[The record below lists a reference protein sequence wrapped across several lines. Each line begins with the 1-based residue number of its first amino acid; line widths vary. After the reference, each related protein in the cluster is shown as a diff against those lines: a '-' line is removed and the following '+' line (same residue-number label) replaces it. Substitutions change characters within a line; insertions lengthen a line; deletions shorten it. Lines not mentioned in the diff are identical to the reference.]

1 MIKAMDIH
9 EHFRKVGNWVNWE
22 RTTDTFKAG
31 DPQRPVRTVAVAWK
45 PTWDALKEAHSK
57 GADLFV
63 GHESICVNAVNGSPE
78 PEVVFSLDSEKPK
91 FDWLAESGMVAYRC
105 HDVWD
110 RFPEIGIRWAWQR
123 GLELGGE
130 IAVDQYP
137 YLVTQ
142 VEPLTLGDLA
152 RHVLARIRPL
162 GQNGVL
168 VTGDLE
174 RPVSRVATGTGAID
188 DPLEMVKLGADVAL
202 IVDDYYRHVRE
213 GVHVRELGFATI
225 TVNHGVA
232 EEWGIRNLAT
242 YLGQAF
248 PELDVFHIP
257 QQCPYTVIAAEPDLG
272 SGARTEYPES

>member
-1 MIKAMDIH
+1 MIRAIDIH
-9 EHFRKVGNWVNWE
+9 NHLRERGDWVDWE

-31 DPQRPVRTVAVAWK
+31 DPHKPVRTVAVAWK
-45 PTWDALKEAHSK
+45 PTWDALKEAHRR

-78 PEVVFSLDSEKPK
+78 PEVLFALASEKPK
-91 FDWLAESGMVAYRC
+91 FEWLERSGLTVYRC

-110 RFPEIGIRWAWQR
+110 RFPEIGIRWAWQK

-130 IAVDQYP
+130 IAVDRYP

-142 VEPLTLGDLA
+142 VAPLPLGEFA
-152 RHVLARIRPL
+152 RHVLEQIAPL

-174 RPVSRVATGTGAID
+174 RPISRVATGTGAID
-188 DPLEMVKLGADVAL
+188 DPLQMFELGADVA
-202 IVDDYYRHVRE
+202 IVVDDYYRHVRE
-213 GVHVRELGFATI
+213 GAHVRELGFATI

-232 EEWGIRNLAT
+232 EEWGVRNLAA

-248 PELDVFHIP
+248 PTLEVFHIE
-257 QQCPYTVIAAEPDLG
+257 QRCPYVIVGD
-272 SGARTEYPES
+272 